1 MMRSIFSRMA
11 RLSERD
17 AHARHRSGPHPTA
30 LLRRMLLCAALL
42 LASAGVLSAQSSA
55 SYAIAFD
62 VFDSGGGM
70 SSASGAAVNAHSI
83 IGQAAVLHVA
93 SAASHTASSGAGC
106 MFCGSF
112 VTSAVDPAML
122 PDVMRLYQNYPNPF
136 NPSTTIRYSLERGGH
151 VRLSVYNLLGEKVD
165 VIVDE
170 HRQPGD
176 YSIEYNAAE
185 LQSGVYLYRL
195 RTGDGQL
202 TLRMMLMK

>member
-1 MMRSIFSRMA
+1 MMRSRFYRTA
-11 RLSERD
+11 RLPAREDHMRETP
-17 AHARHRSGPHPTA
+17 ARHLSA
-30 LLRRMLLCAALL
+30 MLRHLLLCAAVL
-42 LASAGVLSAQSSA
+42 LASAGVLHAQSSA
-55 SYAIAFD
+55 NYAIAFD

-112 VTSAVDPAML
+112 VTSAVEPAML
-122 PDVMRLYQNYPNPF
+122 PGVMRLYQNYPNPF

-151 VRLSVYNLLGEKVD
+151 VRLSVYNLLGEEVD

-176 YSIEYNAAE
+176 YSIDYNAAE

-202 TLRMMLMK
+202 TRRMVLMK